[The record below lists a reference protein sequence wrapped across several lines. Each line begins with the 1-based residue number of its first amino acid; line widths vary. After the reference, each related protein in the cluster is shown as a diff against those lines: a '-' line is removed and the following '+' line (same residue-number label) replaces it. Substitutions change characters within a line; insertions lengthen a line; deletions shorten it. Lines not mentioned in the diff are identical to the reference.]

1 MAVTEGS
8 LPVILVL
15 IGVVVAILVY
25 NLQNIKSP
33 SITGASIGG
42 GFHIYRNNNRLIT
55 VICVAIIMYLLYQKV
70 YPGAMKM

>member
-25 NLQNIKSP
+25 NLQNVKSQ
-33 SITGASIGG
+33 SSTGASIGG
-42 GFHIYRNNNRLIT
+42 GFHIYRNNNRIIT
-55 VICVAIIMYLLYQKV
+55 FICVAIIMYLLYQKV